1 MLRMPRIVKV
11 VVPDEVRESEV
22 TRWIAEGLSRKMFRR
37 LVIES
42 LSEGIEIDLD
52 RALEEFE
59 RTRDEVW
66 KRIER
71 EYKEKGLI

>member
-1 MLRMPRIVKV
+1 MPRVVKI
-11 VVPDEVRESEV
+11 VVPDEVKESEV
-22 TRWIAEGLSRKMFRR
+22 AQWVAEGLSRRLLRK

-42 LSEGIEIDLD
+42 LSEGMKVDLE

-66 KRIER
+66 RRVEK
-71 EYKEKGLI
+71 EYREKGLI